1 MALINSRMGSTPE
14 KPPAGWCWC
23 GAGHVIKMRRGAKWS
38 TRLSSVA
45 RCGPGTRSSD
55 GAQGEIG
62 YQCILGVNVHTNCLQ
77 INQTKLNFH
86 LYKRVHQLS

>member
-14 KPPAGWCWC
+14 KPLTGWLVLVR

-62 YQCILGVNVHTNCLQ
+62 YNA
-77 INQTKLNFH
+77 F
-86 LYKRVHQLS
+86 